1 MRLPTTPYR
10 ALLLDRSTPHLSRL
24 ISTSQ
29 PQFETWNQSQSSS
42 PRPSNPKKR
51 QHNEKRRQVKISN
64 TLLIASR
71 LGDKAPTISKETS
84 DRYSGWKPTP
94 GPSSRRNVGR
104 PQLSR
109 PASKS
114 LSKAKENESI
124 DILLGPHSAAVLTTP
139 LLRSEDGP
147 EDGISS
153 RDFITPRRQ
162 LRPGDFVE
170 VVRSNVSIGV
180 VLPPPEDDAGTTT
193 KEGSLRNLY
202 VLVTSGEIVLYK
214 EQDVMI
220 QIPSFISPP
229 LTQLAVATSKR
240 FVVSTNSIDT
250 PSNSDGT
257 HDTHSS
263 NTGLEVDPL
272 EGTATEEE
280 PIDIPRFEARASICN
295 KLRMLERQK
304 EKELRKLLPAFQSL
318 FLVPQGSE
326 REVGERMDLRTGT
339 ITTFEAAR
347 LLAQH
352 SREDG
357 EMTASTIY
365 AAHSLLMSHPT
376 HFLVDALSHRT
387 SQLFSC
393 RSKGERANHAL
404 ISSWISSSPDSEGQK
419 YIDSFCAKASKI
431 RRYNETHPHNLTGE
445 PRIID
450 PPSAELDINWTSEDR
465 QIIEFL
471 KASLGFRRE
480 LQEDTHGPIAMSII
494 KRAGGHFRLLPHPN
508 TPELMPVQK
517 ASEVLLAE
525 EECGLGKKMFELIG
539 TDLHAGADLQHGLV
553 MRFLTEIGALPPWQN
568 PIQLDASFRS
578 VTADDPQPESSQRE
592 GVAKK
597 YTLSLDEEVEGIRND
612 FGKDHS
618 VYVIDDESAFELDD
632 GLSITPLEGGDKA
645 WVHVH
650 IADPTALVKP
660 EDELGRRA
668 ERRFQTLYFPEAR
681 WAMLPDSF
689 VSAGV
694 GLREGKGDGE
704 GQRVMTFSALVDL
717 HSGLVEDTKLQPGLV
732 HDIQTISYSRVSTLL
747 SDQSGEKEE
756 GKRQVELRLL
766 LRAATLL
773 SENRSKSTAF
783 LAFHQRSSISVS
795 PLPLPAIPSSASEL
809 QKPYFFAG
817 FPTVTIS
824 LDPSSSPTAGAGTPP
839 LAQFLVSELMVL
851 AGRVAA
857 SYGAK
862 HNVAL
867 AYRHQSVP
875 ESEEETEQILGMRTN
890 LPGGGLVARD
900 GMVGHG
906 FISYE
911 EILLKGLMVSG
922 SGYSSSAAEHFSLGI
937 TGHTS
942 APNGTVR
949 GVKDALTGGGY
960 TRATSPLRR
969 YPDMLGHW
977 QIKHHLIHSRPRFS
991 SADISH
997 ILPQLE
1003 RQEIT
1008 SKQLMRSANRF
1019 WLHCLL
1025 QRSLLDPAFTQGEEG
1040 REREW
1045 LKGPF
1050 TAKVMLS
1057 EVRINAATLLG
1068 KVRVQV
1074 DKLGIPADLEWG
1086 AGEEPPKLGD
1096 VFRVEPVAVIIAGIR
1111 SGLILRRV

>member
-1 MRLPTTPYR
+1 MRLPITPYR
-10 ALLLDRSTPHLSRL
+10 ALLLDRSAPHLSRS

-42 PRPSNPKKR
+42 PHPSNPKRR
-51 QHNEKRRQVKISN
+51 QHNENRRQVKISN

-84 DRYSGWKPTP
+84 DRYSGWKLTP

-124 DILLGPHSAAVLTTP
+124 DVLLGPHSAAVLTTP

-153 RDFITPRRQ
+153 RDFIAPRRQ

-180 VLPPPEDDAGTTT
+180 VLPPPEDAVDPTVKGDIF
-193 KEGSLRNLY
+193 KNLY
-202 VLVTSGEIVLYK
+202 VLVTSGQIVLYK

-229 LTQLAVATSKR
+229 LTQIAAATSKR
-240 FVVSTNSIDT
+240 FVVSTNSVDI
-250 PSNSDGT
+250 PSNSGGT

-263 NTGLEVDPL
+263 NTGGEVDPL

-280 PIDIPRFEARASICN
+280 PIDMPRFEARASICN
-295 KLRMLERQK
+295 KLRVLERQK

-326 REVGERMDLRTGT
+326 REVGERMDSRTGT
-339 ITTFEAAR
+339 ITTFETAR

-352 SREDG
+352 SSEDG

-393 RSKGERANHAL
+393 RSKEERANHAL

-431 RRYNETHPHNLTGE
+431 RKYNETHPHNFTGE

-450 PPSAELDINWTSEDR
+450 PPSAELDITWTSEDR

-480 LQEDTHGPIAMSII
+480 LQEDTHGSITMSII

-508 TPELMPVQK
+508 IPELMPVQK
-517 ASEVLLAE
+517 ASEILLAE
-525 EECGLGKKMFELIG
+525 EGYGLGKKVFELIG
-539 TDLHAGADLQHGLV
+539 TDLHAGADLQHGLT

-578 VTADDPQPESSQRE
+578 ATADDPQPESSERK

-597 YTLSLDEEVEGIRND
+597 YTLSLDEEVEGIRHD

-618 VYVIDDESAFELDD
+618 VYVIDDELAFELDD
-632 GLSITPLEGGDKA
+632 GLSVTPVEGGDKA

-650 IADPTALVKP
+650 IADPTALVQPK
-660 EDELGRRA
+660 DELGRRA

-681 WAMLPDSF
+681 WTMLPDSF

-747 SDQSGEKEE
+747 SDQSGKEE
-756 GKRQVELRLL
+756 GKREVELRLL

-773 SENRSKSTAF
+773 SENRSKFTAF
-783 LAFHQRSSISVS
+783 VAFDRRPSMLVS

-817 FPTVTIS
+817 FPSIITS
-824 LDPSSSPTAGAGTPP
+824 LDPSSSATAGAGTPP
-839 LAQFLVSELMVL
+839 IAQFLVSELMVL

-857 SYGAK
+857 SYGEK
-862 HNVAL
+862 HNIAL
-867 AYRHQSVP
+867 AYRHQPLP
-875 ESEEETEQILGMRTN
+875 ESEEEMEQILAMRTN
-890 LPGGGLVARD
+890 LSGCGLIGRD
-900 GMVGHG
+900 GIVGHG
-906 FISYE
+906 LIPYE
-911 EILLKGLMVSG
+911 DILLRGLIVSG
-922 SGYSSSAAEHFSLGI
+922 SGYSSSPSEHFSLGI

-942 APNGTVR
+942 ATNGTVR

-969 YPDMLGHW
+969 YPDMLSHW
-977 QIKHHLIHSRPRFS
+977 QIKHHLIHSRSRFS

-1008 SKQLMRSANRF
+1008 AKQLMRSADRF

-1025 QRSLLDPAFTQGEEG
+1025 QRSLLDSAFTQGEEG
-1040 REREW
+1040 RKREW

-1050 TAKVMLS
+1050 TAKVTLS

-1068 KVRVQV
+1068 KVRVQL
-1074 DKLGIPADLEWG
+1074 DKLLIPADLEWG
-1086 AGEEPPKLGD
+1086 PKEEPPKVGD
-1096 VFRVEPVAVIIAGIR
+1096 VFRVKPVAVIIAGIR
-1111 SGLILRRV
+1111 SGLVLKRV